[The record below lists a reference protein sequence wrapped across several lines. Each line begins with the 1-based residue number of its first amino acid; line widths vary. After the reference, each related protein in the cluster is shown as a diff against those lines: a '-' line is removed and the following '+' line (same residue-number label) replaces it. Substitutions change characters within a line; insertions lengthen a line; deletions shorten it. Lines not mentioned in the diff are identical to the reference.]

1 MAFPLS
7 VTQYLHLNMSSRSA
21 KKEENQQ
28 EGSRCRRKMVNFDH
42 AAPSQSLS
50 VYFEQMTKNMYHCK
64 DSRKIYLLSL
74 SRPPKII
81 VMSPQIPLIPH
92 QIPFIV
98 PQKYCFVP
106 S

>member
-7 VTQYLHLNMSSRSA
+7 VTQYLHLNMTSRSA
-21 KKEENQQ
+21 KKEEIQQ

-74 SRPPKII
+74 SLSLSLSLLMLMLMTMTMETVFKKIFYDRGS
-81 VMSPQIPLIPH
+81 V
-92 QIPFIV
+92 
-98 PQKYCFVP
+98 
-106 S
+106 

>member
-74 SRPPKII
+74 SLSL
-81 VMSPQIPLIPH
+81 SPDADADDDDDGNS
-92 QIPFIV
+92 F
-98 PQKYCFVP
+98 
-106 S
+106 